1 MDDMERAIN
10 DGVNTYKAL
19 TRDIRMVPGAG
30 ATEIELAKQI
40 TTIGESTAG
49 LEQYA
54 IKKFAEA
61 LEVVPRTI
69 AENAGVKVNL
79 DRLLS
84 CNDSCSHKL
93 VYCSKVFVILIH
105 NTNAVCKENLT

>member
-1 MDDMERAIN
+1 MIRGSTDNIMDDMERAIN
-10 DGVNTYKAL
+10 DGVNTFKAL
-19 TRDIRMVPGAG
+19 TRDVRMVPGAG

-40 TTIGESTAG
+40 TTIGESTPG

-69 AENAGVKVNL
+69 AENAGVKVCDTL
-79 DRLLS
+79 
-84 CNDSCSHKL
+84 
-93 VYCSKVFVILIH
+93 FVIRCF
-105 NTNAVCKENLT
+105 V